1 MTIQTIITAINQT
14 IQSFSMLIWLGFAV
28 WSVQYLG
35 KSIKQLTRK
44 APDIID
50 KFYDRRERLLLIKK
64 ARVDMRWKKW
74 K

>member
-1 MTIQTIITAINQT
+1 MTILTVIQTINQT

-64 ARVDMRWKKW
+64 ARVDMR
-74 K
+74 